1 MLPTDALVSIK
12 PAMHQFYLHA
22 RLDLSEGR
30 LKVTDWSLA
39 ARLVAFVAQAENTDI
54 EPLTAL
60 PWCEEPKPADFHQ
73 RVAAQHHTIKG
84 MKPSA
89 AEYWLLKDVSSLED
103 FGQELFHSKTSPG
116 AALGVGP
123 HGVTLYYPGDT
134 NKHSVPYTAINS
146 ASSHR
151 RFFNLVY
158 LNLEADKKTF
168 NVKLDTSQA
177 AAGLYRAITEKHAFY
192 SCETVCRAVTTQFIR
207 DLKIGGSEENKVED
221 GATLL
226 QSFFFLQGTIV
237 SIFNEDTSLGKKYVF
252 DIKRTCREVYDNAR
266 RALYQTGNSVFQ
278 PQEDEGSFN
287 IAYFQQSKQR
297 LSRFLEAMSCR
308 ICMDRAIDTA
318 LFPCAHIITCGE
330 CAARC
335 ERCPLCRA
343 QIEQSSRIY
352 LPVELSH
359 LDNS

>member
-1 MLPTDALVSIK
+1 MTINSLQDIR
-12 PAMHQFYLHA
+12 HQFYLHA
-22 RLDLSEGR
+22 RLDLFEGR
-30 LKVTDWSLA
+30 LKVTDWSSA

-60 PWCEEPKPADFHQ
+60 PWCEEPKPPDFHH
-73 RVAAQHHTIKG
+73 RAAAQHHTIKG

-103 FGQELFHSKTSPG
+103 FGQELFQSKTAPG

-134 NKHSVPYTAINS
+134 NKHSYFLSTVCDHCFRVFISVPYTAINS
-146 ASSHR
+146 ASSR
-151 RFFNLVY
+151 RRLFDLVY

-168 NVKLDTSQA
+168 SVKLDTSQA

-207 DLKIGGSEENKVED
+207 DLK
-221 GATLL
+221 
-226 QSFFFLQGTIV
+226 GTIV

-278 PQEDEGSFN
+278 PLEDDGCVSTVTVCDGCSEEDCK
-287 IAYFQQSKQR
+287 QSKQR